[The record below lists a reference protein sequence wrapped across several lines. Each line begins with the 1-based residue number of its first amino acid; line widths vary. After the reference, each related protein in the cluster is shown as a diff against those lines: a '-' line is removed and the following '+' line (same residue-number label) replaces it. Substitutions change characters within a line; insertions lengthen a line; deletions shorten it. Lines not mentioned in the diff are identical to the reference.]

1 MIRNAQIED
10 TMLGLGGYRCLSC
23 VLTLDYGDS
32 GHQDFGT
39 YILLDDQVEGKRVGI
54 PYGAE
59 TIISILQ
66 TVGVGSWEELRGK
79 HVRAII
85 EDGRVKRI
93 GNILKDVWFSPEEL
107 AKAMG
112 VT

>member
-1 MIRNAQIED
+1 VIKNAQIED
-10 TMLGLGGYRCLSC
+10 TTLGFDRGCLTC
-23 VLTLDYGDS
+23 VLALDYGDDS
-32 GHQDFGT
+32 GQCFSLP
-39 YILLDDQVEGKRVGI
+39 ILDEWVEGRRVGTA
-54 PYGAE
+54 YGTEA
-59 TIISILQ
+59 IIDILQ

-79 HVRAII
+79 HVRTSI
-85 EDGRVKRI
+85 EDGLVRRI